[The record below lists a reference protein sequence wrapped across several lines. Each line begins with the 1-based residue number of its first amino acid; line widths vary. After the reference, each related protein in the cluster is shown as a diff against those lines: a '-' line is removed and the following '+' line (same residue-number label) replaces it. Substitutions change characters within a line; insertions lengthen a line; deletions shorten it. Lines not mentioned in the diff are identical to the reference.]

1 MNASLIVGLVGIFLA
16 AGALFAAIWSVLAV
30 RYWSGLPAKQAQAL
44 EMLAA
49 ELDERIGN
57 LYESHKRLRS
67 RVGMR
72 ELRKRRGGPDY
83 DPEDDAP
90 DKLDLSAGTASYTDY
105 KAKLRDKVGL
115 RPGQPAPNVK
125 K

>member
-1 MNASLIVGLVGIFLA
+1 MNPSLVVGFVALFLA
-16 AGALFAAIWSVLAV
+16 AGALFAAIWAVLTV

-44 EMLAA
+44 ELMAA

-83 DPEDDAP
+83 DPEDETQ
-90 DKLDLSAGTASYTDY
+90 DKLDLSAGTASYSDY
-105 KAKLRDKVGL
+105 KAKLREKVGL
-115 RPGQPAPNVK
+115 RPGQPAPK
-125 K
+125 PK